1 MDLNIEI
8 RVNIYLMKF
17 LNLFHIACFLYDI
30 EMNSVDLVILKH
42 GCDFLL
48 NITKYRLLKY
58 PKL

>member
-8 RVNIYLMKF
+8 IVNIYLMKL

-48 NITKYRLLKY
+48 NITK
-58 PKL
+58 